1 MNGIPNEERQR
12 LGALLDH
19 ESQETVMAMIPQFTE
34 AEVGTPV
41 PPPEKAPEELG
52 LLVFK
57 VGAML
62 YSLYISFTEWNL
74 FGDPEFV
81 GLKNYIEIF
90 HDDRFYEALKNT
102 ILFIVGYLPIVV
114 VLSLGIA
121 ILLNSKVK
129 GVNVFR
135 GLFFLPVI
143 TSWVAVSM
151 IWKGL
156 LNPEFGVINSIIEAL
171 GGTGPAW
178 LQNPSFVIPAVI
190 MVSVWKD
197 VGFLSIIFLGGLQG
211 ISQEYYEASRIDGAN
226 KWHQFK
232 SITLPLLSPTT
243 FYALII
249 TIINSFQVF
258 DQIWIMTSGE
268 PTADLVPVMVTEIY
282 KNSFQYQKM
291 GYATALSWIL
301 FLIIIAVTIFQNVM
315 QKKWVYYE

>member
-1 MNGIPNEERQR
+1 MYKSKKKIIFTFLFPR
-12 LGALLDH
+12 L
-19 ESQETVMAMIPQFTE
+19 
-34 AEVGTPV
+34 
-41 PPPEKAPEELG
+41 LG
-52 LLVFK
+52 LVVFK

-74 FGDPEFV
+74 FGAPEFV
-81 GLKNYIEIF
+81 GLKNYITIF
-90 HDDRFYEALKNT
+90 RDPRFYESLKNT
-102 ILFIVGYLPIVV
+102 LLFIAGYLPV
-114 VLSLGIA
+114 VLVLSMGIA
-121 ILLNSKVK
+121 LLLNSKVK
-129 GVNVFR
+129 RVNIFR

-156 LNPEFGVINSIIEAL
+156 LNPEFGIINSIIEFF

-178 LQNPSFVIPAVI
+178 LQNPAFVLPSVI

-211 ISQEYYEASRIDGAN
+211 ISSEYYEAAQIDSAS
-226 KWHQFK
+226 KWQQFRK
-232 SITLPLLSPTT
+232 ITLPLLSPTT

-258 DQIWIMTSGE
+258 DQIWIMTAGE

-301 FLIIIAVTIFQNVM
+301 FAIIIGVTIFQNVM
-315 QKKWVYYE
+315 QKKWVHYE

>member
-1 MNGIPNEERQR
+1 MYRSKKKIIITF
-12 LGALLDH
+12 LLP
-19 ESQETVMAMIPQFTE
+19 SL
-34 AEVGTPV
+34 
-41 PPPEKAPEELG
+41 LG
-52 LLVFK
+52 LLIFK

-62 YSLYISFTEWNL
+62 YSLYISFTDWNL
-74 FGDPEFV
+74 FGSPKFV
-81 GLKNYIEIF
+81 GLENYIQIF
-90 HDDRFYEALKNT
+90 QDPRFYDSLKNT
-102 ILFIVGYLPIVV
+102 LLFIVGYLPIVV
-114 VLSLGIA
+114 VLSLGVA
-121 ILLNSKVK
+121 LLLNSKVK
-129 GVNVFR
+129 GVNIFR

-156 LNPEFGVINSIIEAL
+156 LNPEFGVINSIIEAF

-178 LQNPSFVIPAVI
+178 LQNPSFVIPAVV

-211 ISQEYYEASRIDGAN
+211 ISQEYYEASKIDGAN
-226 KWHQFK
+226 KWNQFRK
-232 SITLPLLSPTT
+232 ITLPLLSPTT

-301 FLIIIAVTIFQNVM
+301 FFIIILVTIFQNVM
-315 QKKWVYYE
+315 QKKWVHYE

>member
-1 MNGIPNEERQR
+1 MEEIMYK
-12 LGALLDH
+12 
-19 ESQETVMAMIPQFTE
+19 SKKKIIFTFLF
-34 AEVGTPV
+34 PSL
-41 PPPEKAPEELG
+41 LG

-62 YSLYISFTEWNL
+62 YSLYISFTDWNL
-74 FGDPEFV
+74 FGTPKFV
-81 GLKNYIEIF
+81 GLENYITIF
-90 HDDRFYEALKNT
+90 QDERFYEALKNT
-102 ILFIVGYLPIVV
+102 VLFIIGYLPIVL

-121 ILLNSKVK
+121 MLLNAKVK
-129 GVNVFR
+129 KVNVFR

-156 LNPEFGVINSIIEAL
+156 LNPEFGVINSIIECF
-171 GGTGPAW
+171 GGNGLAW

-211 ISQEYYEASRIDGAN
+211 ISQEYYEAAQLDSAN
-226 KWHQFK
+226 KWQQFK
-232 SITLPLLSPTT
+232 RITLPLLSPTT

-301 FLIIIAVTIFQNVM
+301 FVIIIGVTIFQNVM
-315 QKKWVYYE
+315 QKKWVHYE

>member
-1 MNGIPNEERQR
+1 MYRSKKKIIITFLFPS
-12 LGALLDH
+12 L
-19 ESQETVMAMIPQFTE
+19 
-34 AEVGTPV
+34 
-41 PPPEKAPEELG
+41 LG
-52 LLVFK
+52 LLIFK

-81 GLKNYIEIF
+81 GLQNYIEIF

-121 ILLNSKVK
+121 VLLNSKVT
-129 GVNVFR
+129 GVKVFR
-135 GLFFLPVI
+135 GLFCLPVI
-143 TSWVAVSM
+143 TSWVAGSM

-156 LNPEFGVINSIIEAL
+156 LNPEFGVINSVIEAF

-178 LQNPSFVIPAVI
+178 LQNPLFVIPAVI

-226 KWHQFK
+226 KWQQFK

-315 QKKWVYYE
+315 QKKWVHYE

>member
-1 MNGIPNEERQR
+1 MYKSKKKI
-12 LGALLDH
+12 
-19 ESQETVMAMIPQFTE
+19 IFTFLF
-34 AEVGTPV
+34 PSL
-41 PPPEKAPEELG
+41 LG

-62 YSLYISFTEWNL
+62 YSLYISFTDWNL
-74 FGDPEFV
+74 FGTPKFV
-81 GLKNYIEIF
+81 GLENYITIF
-90 HDDRFYEALKNT
+90 QDERFYEALKNT
-102 ILFIVGYLPIVV
+102 VLFIIGYLPIVL

-121 ILLNSKVK
+121 MLLNAKVK
-129 GVNVFR
+129 KVNVFR

-156 LNPEFGVINSIIEAL
+156 LNPEFGVINSIIECF
-171 GGTGPAW
+171 GGNGPAW

-211 ISQEYYEASRIDGAN
+211 ISQEYYEAAQLDSAN
-226 KWHQFK
+226 KWQQFK
-232 SITLPLLSPTT
+232 RITLPLLSPTT

-258 DQIWIMTSGE
+258 D
-268 PTADLVPVMVTEIY
+268 
-282 KNSFQYQKM
+282 
-291 GYATALSWIL
+291 
-301 FLIIIAVTIFQNVM
+301 
-315 QKKWVYYE
+315 

>member
-1 MNGIPNEERQR
+1 MYRSKKKIIITF
-12 LGALLDH
+12 LLP
-19 ESQETVMAMIPQFTE
+19 SL
-34 AEVGTPV
+34 
-41 PPPEKAPEELG
+41 LG

-74 FGDPEFV
+74 FGDPQFV
-81 GLKNYIEIF
+81 GLQNYIEIF
-90 HDDRFYEALKNT
+90 QDDRFYEALKNT

-114 VLSLGIA
+114 ALSLGIA
-121 ILLNSKVK
+121 LLLNSKVK
-129 GVNVFR
+129 GVNAFR

-156 LNPEFGVINSIIEAL
+156 LNPEFGVINSIIEAF

-178 LQNPSFVIPAVI
+178 LQNPVFVIPAVI

-197 VGFLSIIFLGGLQG
+197 VGFLSIIFLGGFQG

-315 QKKWVYYE
+315 QKKWVHYE

>member
-1 MNGIPNEERQR
+1 MYRSKKKIIITF
-12 LGALLDH
+12 LLP
-19 ESQETVMAMIPQFTE
+19 SL
-34 AEVGTPV
+34 
-41 PPPEKAPEELG
+41 LG
-52 LLVFK
+52 LLIFK

-62 YSLYISFTEWNL
+62 YSLYISFTDWNL
-74 FGDPEFV
+74 FGSPEFV
-81 GLKNYIEIF
+81 GLENYIQIF
-90 HDDRFYEALKNT
+90 QDPRFYDSLKNT
-102 ILFIVGYLPIVV
+102 LLFIVGYLPIVV
-114 VLSLGIA
+114 VLSLGVA
-121 ILLNSKVK
+121 LLLNSKVK
-129 GVNVFR
+129 GVNAFR

-156 LNPEFGVINSIIEAL
+156 LNPEFGVINSIIEAF

-178 LQNPSFVIPAVI
+178 LQNPFFVIPAVI

-211 ISQEYYEASRIDGAN
+211 ISQEYYEASKIDGAN
-226 KWHQFK
+226 KWNQFRK
-232 SITLPLLSPTT
+232 ITLPLLSPTT

-301 FLIIIAVTIFQNVM
+301 FFIIILVTIFQNVM
-315 QKKWVYYE
+315 QKKWVHYE

>member
-1 MNGIPNEERQR
+1 MYRSKKKIIITF
-12 LGALLDH
+12 LLP
-19 ESQETVMAMIPQFTE
+19 SL
-34 AEVGTPV
+34 
-41 PPPEKAPEELG
+41 LG

-81 GLKNYIEIF
+81 GLQNYIEIF

-315 QKKWVYYE
+315 QKKWVYYN

>member
-1 MNGIPNEERQR
+1 MYKSKKKI
-12 LGALLDH
+12 
-19 ESQETVMAMIPQFTE
+19 IFTFLF
-34 AEVGTPV
+34 PSL
-41 PPPEKAPEELG
+41 LG
-52 LLVFK
+52 LVVFK

-74 FGDPEFV
+74 FGAPEFV
-81 GLKNYIEIF
+81 GLKNYITIF
-90 HDDRFYEALKNT
+90 RDPRFYESLKNT
-102 ILFIVGYLPIVV
+102 LLFIAGYLPV
-114 VLSLGIA
+114 VLVLSMGIA
-121 ILLNSKVK
+121 LLLNSKVK
-129 GVNVFR
+129 RVNIFR

-156 LNPEFGVINSIIEAL
+156 LNPEFGIINSIIEFF

-178 LQNPSFVIPAVI
+178 LQDPAFVLLSVI

-211 ISQEYYEASRIDGAN
+211 ISSEYYEAAQIDSAS
-226 KWHQFK
+226 KWQQFRK
-232 SITLPLLSPTT
+232 ITLPLLSPTT

-258 DQIWIMTSGE
+258 DQIWIMTAGE

-301 FLIIIAVTIFQNVM
+301 FAIIIGVTIFQNVM
-315 QKKWVYYE
+315 QKKWVHYE

>member
-1 MNGIPNEERQR
+1 MYKSKKKI
-12 LGALLDH
+12 
-19 ESQETVMAMIPQFTE
+19 IFTFLF
-34 AEVGTPV
+34 PSL
-41 PPPEKAPEELG
+41 LG
-52 LLVFK
+52 LVVFK

-74 FGDPEFV
+74 FGAPEFV
-81 GLKNYIEIF
+81 GLKNYITIF
-90 HDDRFYEALKNT
+90 QDPRFYESLKNT
-102 ILFIVGYLPIVV
+102 LLFIAGYLPV
-114 VLSLGIA
+114 VLVLSMGIA
-121 ILLNSKVK
+121 LLLNSKVK
-129 GVNVFR
+129 RVNVFR

-156 LNPEFGVINSIIEAL
+156 LNPEFGIINSIIEFF

-178 LQNPSFVIPAVI
+178 LQDPTFVLPSVI

-211 ISQEYYEASRIDGAN
+211 ISSEYYEAAQIDSAS
-226 KWHQFK
+226 KWQQFRK
-232 SITLPLLSPTT
+232 ITLPLLSPTT

-258 DQIWIMTSGE
+258 DQIWIMTAGE

-301 FLIIIAVTIFQNVM
+301 FAIIIGVTIFQNVM
-315 QKKWVYYE
+315 QKKWVHYE

>member
-1 MNGIPNEERQR
+1 MYRSKKKIIITF
-12 LGALLDH
+12 LLP
-19 ESQETVMAMIPQFTE
+19 SL
-34 AEVGTPV
+34 
-41 PPPEKAPEELG
+41 LG

-81 GLKNYIEIF
+81 GLQNYIEIF

-171 GGTGPAW
+171 AGTGPAW

>member
-1 MNGIPNEERQR
+1 MYRSKKKIIITFLFPS
-12 LGALLDH
+12 L
-19 ESQETVMAMIPQFTE
+19 
-34 AEVGTPV
+34 
-41 PPPEKAPEELG
+41 LG
-52 LLVFK
+52 LLIFK

-81 GLKNYIEIF
+81 GLQNYIEIF

-121 ILLNSKVK
+121 VLLNSKVK

-156 LNPEFGVINSIIEAL
+156 LNPEFGVINSVIEAF

-178 LQNPSFVIPAVI
+178 LQNPLFVIPAVI

-226 KWHQFK
+226 KWQQFK

-249 TIINSFQVF
+249 TNINSFQVF

-315 QKKWVYYE
+315 QKKWVHYE